1 MFEEYLIDK
10 NICLYPETMTVG
22 QSLEELKVCKE
33 VHCKLVT
40 NNFWMNNKTIKN
52 YWIQLLYD
60 VKIYANLGGC
70 YPPQPSISLGG
81 WHPPWSAQ
89 FFTSYSASFNNCLLF
104 VVLKTE
110 VLAHTFWHL
119 VLFQSS
125 NFCNSLH
132 QKGKTCIVKKYQRA

>member
-40 NNFWMNNKTIKN
+40 NNFWMTNKTIKN
-52 YWIQLLYD
+52 YWIQLSHD

-70 YPPQPSISLGG
+70 YPPQPSISLSG

-110 VLAHTFWHL
+110 VLIPFDTLSF
-119 VLFQSS
+119 S
-125 NFCNSLH
+125 NH
-132 QKGKTCIVKKYQRA
+132 QTSVIHFIKKVKHA